1 MSEGDLLYELK
12 QGSAWMIINR
22 ETRGNAIN
30 LEIINQFIRSL
41 DLAEADEEV
50 RVVCIT
56 GSGDR
61 VFCSGADLATS
72 FSGQDYVDGARKYA
86 TLLKKMAAFP
96 KPLVARV
103 NGNCLAGGLGLML
116 SCDMVYAREGAK
128 FGTPEVNVGLF
139 PMMIGALIFRNCLRK
154 KALEMIYTGNMISA
168 VEAENMG
175 LITRALPPEQ
185 FESAVDVFDP
195 HAEKEADQTG
205 PAPGVELPIQALPA
219 VEAKATDDVIPV
231 HQRQKRRKLAQ
242 IKLAIAVGIKDQRL
256 GRGPK
261 AGLQG

>member
-185 FESAVDVFDP
+185 FESAV
-195 HAEKEADQTG
+195 EKTLA
-205 PAPGVELPIQALPA
+205 AIA
-219 VEAKATDDVIPV
+219 AKAPLAIKIGKPALASAEDRDLESALDYLCLRLGDVIETEDAKEGLTAFM
-231 HQRQKRRKLAQ
+231 QKRKPVW
-242 IKLAIAVGIKDQRL
+242 K
-256 GRGPK
+256 GR
-261 AGLQG
+261 

>member
-175 LITRALPPEQ
+175 LITRALAPEQ
-185 FESAVDVFDP
+185 FESAVEETL
-195 HAEKEADQTG
+195 AAI
-205 PAPGVELPIQALPA
+205 A
-219 VEAKATDDVIPV
+219 AKAPLAIKIGKPALASAEDRDLESALDYLCLRLGDVIETEDAKEGLTAFM
-231 HQRQKRRKLAQ
+231 QKRKPVW
-242 IKLAIAVGIKDQRL
+242 K
-256 GRGPK
+256 GR
-261 AGLQG
+261 

>member
-30 LEIINQFIRSL
+30 LEIINQFTQSL

-72 FSGQDYVDGARKYA
+72 FSGQDYVAGARKYA

-185 FESAVDVFDP
+185 FESAV
-195 HAEKEADQTG
+195 EKTLA
-205 PAPGVELPIQALPA
+205 AIA
-219 VEAKATDDVIPV
+219 AKAPLAIKIGKPALASAEDRDLESALDYLCLRLGDVIETEDAKEGLTAFM
-231 HQRQKRRKLAQ
+231 QKRKPVWR
-242 IKLAIAVGIKDQRL
+242 
-256 GRGPK
+256 GR
-261 AGLQG
+261 

>member
-1 MSEGDLLYELK
+1 MSEGDLLYEVK

-22 ETRGNAIN
+22 KTRGNAIN
-30 LEIINQFIRSL
+30 LEIINQFTQSL

-72 FSGQDYVDGARKYA
+72 FSGQDYVAGARKYA
-86 TLLKKMAAFP
+86 ALLKKMAAFP

-116 SCDMVYAREGAK
+116 SCDMVYARDGAK

-175 LITRALPPEQ
+175 LITRALSPEQ
-185 FESAVDVFDP
+185 FESAVE
-195 HAEKEADQTG
+195 EKLA
-205 PAPGVELPIQALPA
+205 AIA
-219 VEAKATDDVIPV
+219 AKAPLAIKIGKPALASAEDRDLESALDYLCLRLGDVIETEDAKEGLTAFM
-231 HQRQKRRKLAQ
+231 QKRKPVW
-242 IKLAIAVGIKDQRL
+242 K
-256 GRGPK
+256 GR
-261 AGLQG
+261 

>member
-1 MSEGDLLYELK
+1 MNEGDFLYEMK
-12 QGSAWMIINR
+12 QGAAWMTINR

-30 LEIINQFIRSL
+30 LEIINRFTQTL
-41 DLAEADEEV
+41 DLAEADEEI

-56 GSGDR
+56 GAGNK

-86 TLLKKMAAFP
+86 SLLKKMAAFP

-116 SCDMVYAREGAK
+116 SCDMVYAREGAR

-154 KALEMIYTGNMISA
+154 KALEMIYTGRMFSA
-168 VEAENMG
+168 AEAENMG
-175 LITRALPPEQ
+175 LITRELPPDEFERAIEETLMTVAAKAPLAIKIGKPALASGEDKD
-185 FESAVDVFDP
+185 FESALDYLCLRL
-195 HAEKEADQTG
+195 G
-205 PAPGVELPIQALPA
+205 
-219 VEAKATDDVIPV
+219 DVIETEDAKEGLTAFM
-231 HQRQKRRKLAQ
+231 QKRKPVW
-242 IKLAIAVGIKDQRL
+242 K
-256 GRGPK
+256 GR
-261 AGLQG
+261 

>member
-1 MSEGDLLYELK
+1 MSEGDLLYQVK
-12 QGSAWMIINR
+12 QGAAWMIINR

-30 LEIINQFIRSL
+30 LEIINQFTQSL

-116 SCDMVYAREGAK
+116 SCDMVYARDGAK

-175 LITRALPPEQ
+175 LITRALSPEQ
-185 FESAVDVFDP
+185 FKSAVEEKLAAIASKAPLAIKIGKPALAFAEDRDLESALDYLCLRL
-195 HAEKEADQTG
+195 G
-205 PAPGVELPIQALPA
+205 
-219 VEAKATDDVIPV
+219 DVIETEDAKEGLTAFM
-231 HQRQKRRKLAQ
+231 QKRKPVW
-242 IKLAIAVGIKDQRL
+242 K
-256 GRGPK
+256 GR
-261 AGLQG
+261 